1 MATTRRKLR
10 EEIQLQYSHFLDKN
24 GFDDVLDVRI
34 IDILMEQSINKL
46 LKVQVMQGQM
56 KGNVDIPTC
65 NIIEYTL
72 TPASNI
78 VTLTVMPMQLPMDM
92 GVWKVYLAS
101 TPDVLFIPVNSTM
114 SSVYGGTNAA
124 YLEGLTGY
132 TVKAN
137 KIKFTSTVTGS
148 VVVELLVADFATTGV
163 DDLLPV
169 SPEIEADVITDVLNR
184 IQETRFSQT
193 ELANANKDN

>member
-24 GFDDVLDVRI
+24 GFDDTLDVRI
-34 IDILMEQSINKL
+34 IDILMEQSINRL
-46 LKVQVMQGQM
+46 LKVQVMQGQV

-78 VTLTVMPMQLPMDM
+78 VTLAVMPMQLPMDM

-101 TPDVLFIPVNSTM
+101 APDTFFIPINSTM

-124 YLEGLTGY
+124 YLEGQIGY

-137 KIKFTSTVTGS
+137 KIKFTGSVTTS
-148 VVVELLVADFATTGV
+148 VVVELLVADFATTGI

-169 SPEIEADVITDVLNR
+169 SPDVEADVITDVLNR

-193 ELANANKDN
+193 ELANAKQNN